1 MLNANIPNPLS
12 MWLNIVASIDSGY
25 LVKVLSCVL
34 KICPPTS
41 KVMIESDIGN
51 YIESL
56 IIPNLKSKLSCI
68 RFTTAIA
75 MN

>member
-41 KVMIESDIGN
+41 KVMIESDILDHS
-51 YIESL
+51 IR
-56 IIPNLKSKLSCI
+56 LKLKYVVVKV
-68 RFTTAIA
+68 R
-75 MN
+75 